1 MAFTYEIWRYNSGD
15 EYDIA
20 SYQYYDDVTPLDS
33 AFNLLVEKE
42 KDKFYYRV
50 KANGKIVFSG
60 ADYDLIAD
68 IVDSCEPYLLFVYDD
83 CSGRRSF
90 FIQNNFWDKADFIG
104 IIKKTNIKRDYDR
117 CSISVDVD
125 TFDIYSK
132 FLRDIDINRG
142 LYGTRVRTFFKTY
155 PHPIK
160 TTTTSYL
167 TSTKPTSYLNVHY
180 IDENGN
186 LPSGSPATPPE
197 GAEVSILKTMIY
209 SNPFSTPEGLL
220 RRVMLTYVSERYSGA
235 APPDG
240 GAWYNIGTNLWARY
254 PIAIDDTDYDFE
266 ENESEGSGAYNLK
279 DTAIPEQEF
288 SRRNRAVSYQDR
300 MNAILNQMGYG
311 AVESIFLFSENNPI
325 TTEKN
330 PLRNLLL
337 MHQSDVKA
345 KSDVATKY
353 DMTLDDMINYVS
365 VFNTGWFLKYD
376 KNKDIVN
383 LVIEHRRYF
392 DRGYN
397 YTSNNYGMNDRPP
410 NLRNRLI
417 IESDASKLE
426 KTATFRWGTMESNAF
441 LPVFIEYQRGCT
453 GDTENSIDVS
463 TLSTDFHYVHNY
475 KEDAPDDGIM
485 LISATGRNGNDF
497 SIVAKQL
504 NGRWTINSDLT
515 PQNIVE
521 KYWTHSSPTSTA
533 IMKRDSNY
541 PGQSLSILSLKRTK
555 IRPDFI
561 IDTRSYK
568 RIEPRYLVATTQD
581 IVPYRLC
588 QVESAEYSPRNNT
601 WKLTLLYE

>member
-1 MAFTYEIWRYNSGD
+1 MAFRYEIWQYNSGD

-33 AFNLLVEKE
+33 AFNLSVEKE

-50 KANGKIVFSG
+50 KANGEIVFSG

-117 CSISVDVD
+117 CSISVEID

-160 TTTTSYL
+160 TNRYSVNSSFTPSTT
-167 TSTKPTSYLNVHY
+167 PQEMQIHF
-180 IDENGN
+180 IDENGTFPGDF
-186 LPSGSPATPPE
+186 LFDLT
-197 GAEVSILKTMIY
+197 GAEVSVLQETKYYPHPTAESVWIHK
-209 SNPFSTPEGLL
+209 
-220 RRVMLTYVSERYSGA
+220 LTYISERFKGA
-235 APPDG
+235 SAPDDG
-240 GAWYNIGTNLWARY
+240 TTWYNVGTNIWARY
-254 PIAIDDTDYDFE
+254 PIEPVNLSYDHY
-266 ENESEGSGAYNLK
+266 ESDPDNGWYRLK
-279 DTAIPEQEF
+279 NTVRPVDMA
-288 SRRNRAVSYQDR
+288 RRNRAVSYQDR
-300 MNAILNQMGYG
+300 MNTILNQMGYG

-376 KNKDIVN
+376 KNKDRVN
-383 LVIEHRRYF
+383 LVIEHKRYF

-463 TLSTDFHYVHNY
+463 PLSTDFHYVHNNP
-475 KEDAPDDGIM
+475 ETAPDDGIM
-485 LISATGRNGNDF
+485 LISATARNGNDF

-555 IRPDFI
+555 IRSDFI

-568 RIEPRYLVATTQD
+568 RIEPRYLMATSQD